1 VSKKAPEKDIVAYYR
16 ANPIQFLEEHYIT
29 ESGKKIVFEEWQKTY
44 ILRPIL
50 FTKPVCLT
58 CKHLVEKNPEDF
70 KLEAPIKVCT
80 KGFER
85 GACPNNETWQ
95 KQYRQ
100 YTEAVIS
107 LTKKDGKSTMG
118 GCFGLLGLYIDVPSD
133 EAPPEIYG
141 SAGDKDQAKIIWKR
155 CEDAIARNKYLAD
168 GCKLLINRIEVKGTR
183 AEYKPLSS
191 ESPTKHGLNPS
202 MVIFDEVWNQ
212 GDEELIE
219 ALADSPVRKQ
229 PLRLF
234 FTYAGHDMNT
244 PLGRIFTRGK
254 KGDDDTLFFFW
265 SHSNLASWKSEKF
278 VEGQRKKLTPARFI
292 QYYKNDWVTTEDN
305 CFTYEDVMG
314 CVGWPQIAQFE
325 NRGTLK
331 LRLRGEQEFE
341 YVMAID
347 LAFKHDR
354 CAVAIGHR
362 EDDFIILD
370 SLKTF
375 TPHPNI
381 PVKID
386 WVIDYVEL
394 ALKQF
399 NIHQVVCDPWQA
411 GQLIHRLRQQGQEV
425 KEFNFKRQQNLV
437 AMRETLWSLIHYGL
451 FRMPRITKLIN
462 ELLTVKNVQK
472 SYGLRIDHKAGN
484 FDDMVIAV
492 GMLALEL
499 VGEPPTAGKPAVAAI
514 EYTDEELDDL

>member
-1 VSKKAPEKDIVAYYR
+1 MSPKKDIVAFYR
-16 ANPIQFLEEHYIT
+16 AHPVEFLEEHYIL
-29 ESGKKIVFEEWQKTY
+29 ESGKKIVFEDWQVEY
-44 ILRPIL
+44 ILQPIL
-50 FTKPVCLT
+50 FTKPVCMDCPYL
-58 CKHLVEKNPEDF
+58 KEKQPKSF
-70 KLEAPIKVCT
+70 KLEAPIKLCT
-80 KGFER
+80 KGFKREK
-85 GACPNNETWQ
+85 CPHDEIWQ
-95 KQYRQ
+95 KQHRQ

-118 GCFGLLGLYIDVPSD
+118 GCFGMLGLYIDVPSD

-168 GCKLLINRIEVKGTR
+168 GCKLLINRIEVKGTG

-234 FTYAGHDMNT
+234 FTYAGYDLNT
-244 PLGRIFTRGK
+244 PLGRIFLRGK

-265 SHSNLASWKSEKF
+265 SHANLASWKSEKF
-278 VEGQRKKLTPARFI
+278 IKGQKKKLTAARFI
-292 QYYKNDWVTTEDN
+292 QYYHNDWVTTEDN
-305 CFTYEDVMG
+305 CFTYEEVMA
-314 CVGWPQIAQFE
+314 CIGWPKIPQFE
-325 NRGTLK
+325 DRSTLK
-331 LRLRGEQEFE
+331 LRFSGETGVQ

-370 SLKTF
+370 NLKVF
-375 TPHPNI
+375 TPHPKI
-381 PVKID
+381 PVKIE

-394 ALKQF
+394 MLKQF
-399 NIHQVVCDPWQA
+399 DICQVVCDPWQA
-411 GQLIHRLRQQGQEV
+411 GQLINRLKKQGQEV

-437 AMRETLWSLIHYGL
+437 SMREVLWSLIHYGL
-451 FRMPRITKLIN
+451 FRIPRIGKLIN

-472 SYGLRIDHKAGN
+472 SYGLRIDHKAGA

-499 VGEPPTAGKPAVAAI
+499 VQQPPEEGKPGLASLFT
-514 EYTDEELDDL
+514 EEELKDEDF